1 VLSKDMWA
9 VYYLAAHTW
18 KQKSCIVCTKNVGEV
33 VLTVMTTT
41 MMMMIIVIIII
52 IQFLFINVLC

>member
-1 VLSKDMWA
+1 MWA

-33 VLTVMTTT
+33 VVNSDDDDDCYYNYYSGL
-41 MMMMIIVIIII
+41 IY
-52 IQFLFINVLC
+52 